1 MGKKRNN
8 EMTGITRCP
17 QQRKG
22 YKAWRFNILRGES
35 SQFAY
40 FPDNMFGGE
49 EASLQAAITFR
60 KIIMEQL
67 ETMPPEVVIN
77 KQNFQNVKESLYDQK
92 KLSKIDSRETE

>member
-22 YKAWRFNILRGES
+22 YKAWRFNILRGKS

-40 FPDNMFGGE
+40 FPDNRFGSE

-67 ETMPPEVVIN
+67 ETMPPEEVIT
-77 KQNFQNVKESLYDQK
+77 KQNFQKVMESLYDQ
-92 KLSKIDSRETE
+92 EP